1 MFNLLLKVFIKNP
14 KDTKDPKV
22 RSMYG
27 LLCSYISIF
36 LNFILFIIKLIIG
49 LILKSVSITADAFNN
64 LSDSASSIINL
75 IAFKFSLKPPDKEH
89 PLGHGRYEYIS
100 SLIISFLII
109 FVGIS
114 FIKSSFEKILSK
126 ETTSFNWVLFFILI
140 ISIFIKIW
148 IGFLNLKISK
158 KINSQSLKATSVD
171 ALYDALITTVLS
183 LSILLSNFTNLSLDG
198 YAGIIISS
206 FIIYSGIKLIK
217 ETLNPLLG
225 EAPSEDFV
233 QNLKSNILKH
243 ENILGL
249 HDLIVH
255 NYGPNRTLASIHA
268 EVPSNLSL
276 IDVHILIDK
285 IEKQIEQDMG
295 IHLVIHMD
303 PIDIHNQESLEIF
316 KNIKTLIKKNI
327 YEVNN
332 IIDFRILNT
341 NGKNTIFFE
350 IKLKNEFYDK
360 VDFDNIL
367 KSSTDLINKNY
378 PDFDCKIFK
387 NNTFN

>member
-148 IGFLNLKISK
+148 IGVLNLKISK

-303 PIDIHNQESLEIF
+303 PIDIYNQESLEIF

-332 IIDFRILNT
+332 IVDFRILNT

>member
-1 MFNLLLKVFIKNP
+1 MFNLLLKIFIKNP
-14 KDTKDPKV
+14 NDTKDPKV

-36 LNFILFIIKLIIG
+36 LNFILFMTKLIIG

-64 LSDSASSIINL
+64 LSDSASSVINL

-126 ETTSFNWVLFFILI
+126 ETTSFNWILFFILI

-183 LSILLSNFTNLSLDG
+183 ISILLSNFTNLSLDG

-316 KNIKTLIKKNI
+316 KNIKTLIKENI

-332 IIDFRILNT
+332 IVDFRILNT

>member
-217 ETLNPLLG
+217 ETL
-225 EAPSEDFV
+225 
-233 QNLKSNILKH
+233 
-243 ENILGL
+243 
-249 HDLIVH
+249 
-255 NYGPNRTLASIHA
+255 
-268 EVPSNLSL
+268 
-276 IDVHILIDK
+276 
-285 IEKQIEQDMG
+285 
-295 IHLVIHMD
+295 
-303 PIDIHNQESLEIF
+303 
-316 KNIKTLIKKNI
+316 KK
-327 YEVNN
+327 Y
-332 IIDFRILNT
+332 F
-341 NGKNTIFFE
+341 
-350 IKLKNEFYDK
+350 
-360 VDFDNIL
+360 
-367 KSSTDLINKNY
+367 
-378 PDFDCKIFK
+378 
-387 NNTFN
+387 

>member
-1 MFNLLLKVFIKNP
+1 MFNLLLKIFIKNP
-14 KDTKDPKV
+14 NDTKDPKV

-36 LNFILFIIKLIIG
+36 LNFILFITKLIIG

-64 LSDSASSIINL
+64 LSDSASSVINL
-75 IAFKFSLKPPDKEH
+75 IAFKFSIKPPDKEH

-126 ETTSFNWVLFFILI
+126 ETTSFNWILFFILI

-183 LSILLSNFTNLSLDG
+183 ISILLSNFTNLSLDG

-268 EVPSNLSL
+268 EVPSNLPL

-303 PIDIHNQESLEIF
+303 PVDIHNQESLEIF
-316 KNIKTLIKKNI
+316 NNIKALIKENI

-332 IIDFRILNT
+332 IVDFRILNT

-360 VDFDNIL
+360 VDFNNIL
-367 KSSTDLINKNY
+367 KSSTELINKNY
-378 PDFDCKIFK
+378 PGFDCKIFK